1 MNQLDDKHW
10 KFYRTDPTPWIPII
24 DTTVRGDHA
33 VFWVSLAAVVFV
45 LMVL

>member
-10 KFYRTDPTPWIPII
+10 KFYRTDPTPWIPIA
-24 DTTVRGDHA
+24 DTSVRGDHA
-33 VFWVSLAAVVFV
+33 VFWVALAAVFV